1 MSLRNDIALFEYA
14 YLVSEESGITP
25 IPHEVEAISPLA
37 FRYLKEMALGSGQDN
52 RLFRLCKKLGAEA
65 LQVQNY
71 AGVIFTPDGTQV
83 EVLPKLGKPVQANDT
98 ATPSPAARCEEARHA
113 LLIMLRA
120 LREFSHLQ
128 TTNANIRQQKMPLL
142 EVFISQF
149 IDSVNTLVKK
159 GLRSDY
165 VRCEEN
171 LSYLKGK
178 LNTARQLRQN
188 IITKHKFH
196 CEYDEFLVDRPANRL
211 LHSALVALAAIT
223 RSGSNQRLLQELTFI
238 FCEVPL
244 STDYKSDFARLRI
257 DRGMSHYQRLC
268 PSYVLKG

>member
-1 MSLRNDIALFEYA
+1 
-14 YLVSEESGITP
+14 
-25 IPHEVEAISPLA
+25 
-37 FRYLKEMALGSGQDN
+37 
-52 RLFRLCKKLGAEA
+52 
-65 LQVQNY
+65 
-71 AGVIFTPDGTQV
+71 
-83 EVLPKLGKPVQANDT
+83 
-98 ATPSPAARCEEARHA
+98 
-113 LLIMLRA
+113 
-120 LREFSHLQ
+120 
-128 TTNANIRQQKMPLL
+128 MPLL

-149 IDSVNTLVKK
+149 LDSVNTLVKK

-188 IITKHKFH
+188 IIIKHKFH

-211 LHSALVALAAIT
+211 LHSALVALTAIT

-244 STDYKSDFARLRI
+244 STDYKCDFARLRI
-257 DRGMSHYQRLC
+257 DRGMSHYQTPLAWAKLILEGFSPQTMSGGTGQSHCCFRW
-268 PSYVLKG
+268 SGFLKTMW